1 MKQAR
6 RRGFLLGRWG
16 KERPSFGDNWR
27 RGRQTK
33 TAAGTNKRRWM
44 CDALSQERSAHN
56 THDTTVRW
64 MRHGGGRVAR
74 TLACG
79 RESGICFRCLC
90 GICCGCTGP
99 VTTLRRARFESR
111 DACDVSVCCGCA
123 HYEKQKDSSLP
134 LICHHTCLS
143 IRRSTTSAARP
154 PSDLHPSPHHAHETI
169 GTRGVR
175 ARDALPG
182 AAWYSAPWE
191 HIRRTA
197 AHSAQIKRCTF
208 IIRR

>member
-1 MKQAR
+1 MDAT
-6 RRGFLLGRWG
+6 RRG
-16 KERPSFGDNWR
+16 GDA
-27 RGRQTK
+27 GTEGCCP
-33 TAAGTNKRRWM
+33 AAGTNKRRWM

-123 HYEKQKDSSLP
+123 HYENKKTRP
-134 LICHHTCLS
+134 CLS
-143 IRRSTTSAARP
+143 SAIT
-154 PSDLHPSPHHAHETI
+154 HASQF
-169 GTRGVR
+169 
-175 ARDALPG
+175 DALQHPPL
-182 AAWYSAPWE
+182 ALRALSIHHRITHTRRLVPAVSARATRSRALRGIALPPWE

-197 AHSAQIKRCTF
+197 AHSAQI
-208 IIRR
+208 

>member
-1 MKQAR
+1 M
-6 RRGFLLGRWG
+6 G
-16 KERPSFGDNWR
+16 EEETIVWR
-27 RGRQTK
+27 QLAAGTTNK

-123 HYEKQKDSSLP
+123 HYENKRRSLP

-143 IRRSTTSAARP
+143 IRRSTTSAAPLALRAL
-154 PSDLHPSPHHAHETI
+154 SIHHRITH
-169 GTRGVR
+169 TRRLVPAVSAR
-175 ARDALPG
+175 ATRSRALRGIALP
-182 AAWYSAPWE
+182 PWE

-197 AHSAQIKRCTF
+197 AHSAQI
-208 IIRR
+208 